1 MSYGDGT
8 MGEGKD
14 KICWCMKQKRGI
26 SFIDAKP
33 HLSDSYIREADET
46 LDNVLVTKG
55 KWKVITAYYA
65 CYNALYS
72 ILMKCGI
79 KSEIHDCTIE
89 LMSLFDFDVSDIEYI
104 GKLKQDRINVQYYLK
119 EIRLENTDDV
129 KRFIV
134 KCKQILN
141 GLSSFEIEDVR
152 ESLSSKEGI

>member
-1 MSYGDGT
+1 

>member
-14 KICWCMKQKRGI
+14 KIGWCMKQKRGI

-104 GKLKQDRINVQYYLK
+104 GELKQDRINVQYYLK

-152 ESLSSKEGI
+152 ESLRLKQI

>member
-1 MSYGDGT
+1 

-152 ESLSSKEGI
+152 ESLRLKQI

>member
-1 MSYGDGT
+1 

-14 KICWCMKQKRGI
+14 KIRWCLKQKRGI
-26 SFIDAKP
+26 SLIDAKP
-33 HLSDSYIREADET
+33 HLSDSYIKEADET

-89 LMSLFDFDVSDIEYI
+89 LMSLFDFDASDIEYF

-119 EIRLENTDDV
+119 EIQLEDTDDV

-141 GLSSFEIEDVR
+141 RLGSSEIENVR
-152 ESLSSKEGI
+152 ESLKQI